1 METDDNKSSHGETDD
16 NQIVNGETDYNQAGS
31 LGDTDDNQAGGGE
44 TDDNTDFEDE
54 DEDDDWDDDDD
65 DDEDW
70 QDPEEIEKKNGEYL
84 AMFGEDLRKSGLS
97 ERTIGS
103 HLSNADLFLN
113 EFLLYREELSMQA
126 GVSMLGSFLGDF
138 YIRKCAWSA
147 PGNIKTTAASLKKF
161 YKSMLGRGLIRDS
174 DYRHLSDE
182 IKDKMEDWQR
192 DCAKYNDPDQ
202 DDPFYP
208 F

>member
-1 METDDNKSSHGETDD
+1 MMTRTGRTPKRSK
-16 NQIVNGETDYNQAGS
+16 
-31 LGDTDDNQAGGGE
+31 
-44 TDDNTDFEDE
+44 
-54 DEDDDWDDDDD
+54 
-65 DDEDW
+65 
-70 QDPEEIEKKNGEYL
+70 KKNGEYL